1 MNKIR
6 EAEKARDELA
16 SALRRSGIQL
26 HAMDTRTFG
35 GTDESGYALVH
46 LGDCSAVVARQL
58 AAVIARGAA
67 R

>member
-1 MNKIR
+1 MDRIR
-6 EAEKARDELA
+6 EAEQARDELV
-16 SALRRSGIQL
+16 SALRKSGIQL

-35 GTDESGYALVH
+35 GTADSGYALVR